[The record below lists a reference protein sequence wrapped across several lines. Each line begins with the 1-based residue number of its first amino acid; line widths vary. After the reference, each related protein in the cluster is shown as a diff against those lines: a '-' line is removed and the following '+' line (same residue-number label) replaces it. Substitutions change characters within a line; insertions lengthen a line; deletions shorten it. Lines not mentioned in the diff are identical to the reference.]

1 MTVYRISGDG
11 LLTLA
16 RLAATSPDADPNI
29 VLAIVMGCDRE
40 ASDEPQSQSTGDS
53 PNGWGTGLND
63 ALDALETGAPKPAK
77 PE

>member
-16 RLAATSPDADPNI
+16 RLASASPDADPDT

-40 ASDEPQSQSTGDS
+40 APMPDVEDGPDLSAD
-53 PNGWGTGLND
+53 
-63 ALDALETGAPKPAK
+63 KPAK

>member
-16 RLAATSPDADPNI
+16 RLAATSPDADPNT

-40 ASDEPQSQSTGDS
+40 PEAEMPQVEDGPDLSAD
-53 PNGWGTGLND
+53 
-63 ALDALETGAPKPAK
+63 KPAK